1 MNADWSGITLSRAG
15 GWLAGVLSSVFLA
28 GAAQAEPVPSERI
41 ETFVG
46 VMAEHGCRMSPFEAD
61 RVMPEAG
68 FVDKAETKAITEQLI
83 TEERARI
90 LDGQLV
96 VFGGACGGRLDYSGR
111 ERFFAAIADNN
122 CVMTIEEAKLLLPRV
137 GVEMTE
143 VQLLMDKMLRMSEIR
158 LSSDEKAVFLE
169 ESLCERFK
177 GLSAS
182 MMNSAPEVLQASR
195 TPAQLRIDFIAYMA
209 GAGCRLSRAE
219 ADVQLP
225 AAGFTTK
232 ELRPVI
238 AAMLSR
244 GEAQMDVEEDSLSL
258 SEELCSQ

>member
-1 MNADWSGITLSRAG
+1 MRVILT
-15 GWLAGVLSSVFLA
+15 VLVAALPA
-28 GAAQAEPVPSERI
+28 MAQAVPSERI
-41 ETFVG
+41 EEFVG
-46 VMAEHGCRMSPFEAD
+46 VMAEHACRMSPHQAD
-61 RVMPEAG
+61 KVMPEAG
-68 FVDKAETKAITEQLI
+68 FTDKEETKAITEQLI

-96 VFGGACGGRLDYSGR
+96 VFGGACGGKLDYSGR

-122 CVMTIEEAKLLLPRV
+122 CVMTIDEAKLLLPRV

-169 ESLCERFK
+169 ESLCDKFK
-177 GLSAS
+177 GLSAG
-182 MMNSAPEVLQASR
+182 MMQSNPELAVAPRSAE
-195 TPAQLRIDFIAYMA
+195 QLRTDFIAYMKTVN
-209 GAGCRLSRAE
+209 CTLKREE
-219 ADVQLP
+219 ADRQLP

-238 AAMLSR
+238 TAMLQQGEAAMNV
-244 GEAQMDVEEDSLSL
+244 DDDSLTI
-258 SEELCSQ
+258 SEEVCSQ